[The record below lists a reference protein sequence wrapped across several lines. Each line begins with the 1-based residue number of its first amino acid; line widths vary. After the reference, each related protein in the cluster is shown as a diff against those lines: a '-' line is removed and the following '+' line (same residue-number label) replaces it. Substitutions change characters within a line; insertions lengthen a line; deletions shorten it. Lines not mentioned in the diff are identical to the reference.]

1 MPKEAEGGIIG
12 ELEAMLA
19 SGMRITDQDQKN
31 AGLVLD
37 VMVKKKNMEAEI
49 KSITDAAYQA
59 PDTAAGLLNQYRA
72 KEEAC
77 EKFLEIVE
85 QVKR

>member
-1 MPKEAEGGIIG
+1 
-12 ELEAMLA
+12 
-19 SGMRITDQDQKN
+19 
-31 AGLVLD
+31 LD

-59 PDTAAGLLNQYRA
+59 PDTAAGLLNQCRA
-72 KEEAC
+72 KKEAC